1 MTKIDKNWQR
11 DLRAFEDECSAK
23 YHNMLLHGQDIKSDC
38 LDKMQKKYPGKYDLI
53 WAKTDHMLW
62 HLEIMF
68 EDPAE
73 QTLFLLKWT

>member
-38 LDKMQKKYPGKYDLI
+38 LDKMQKNI
-53 WAKTDHMLW
+53 QVNM
-62 HLEIMF
+62 I
-68 EDPAE
+68 
-73 QTLFLLKWT
+73 LFGQRLTICCGI